1 MTPRGDEHP
10 GLRRAAWWFG
20 VAPSLCFALVGIGL
34 LRLPGLHGLPQQDR
48 PYGWLTDRLAV
59 GGGWML
65 VGLSALFAL
74 LAVALFVRARRIAAR
89 ADAARGGETGG

>member
-1 MTPRGDEHP
+1 MKSGADRHA

-34 LRLPGLHGLPQQDR
+34 LRLPGLYSLPQRDR
-48 PYGWLTDRLAV
+48 AYGWLTDRLAV

-65 VGLSALFAL
+65 LGLAALFAL
-74 LAVALFVRARRIAAR
+74 LAVALFVHARRAA
-89 ADAARGGETGG
+89 AGG